1 MKRKPLTLATKVAR
15 AEHSFTSTSGE
26 GKEQSADLRDVGVH
40 ATRSQ
45 IPMADVKPSHTQ
57 Q

>member
-1 MKRKPLTLATKVAR
+1 MKRKALTLATKVAR
-15 AEHSFTSTSGE
+15 AEHSFTSTSEE

-45 IPMADVKPSHTQ
+45 IPMADVKPSHTRK
-57 Q
+57 